1 MVWRVSKKS
10 PPLLPPLVCWVR
22 ILYHLFPEARASV
35 RSDFAFVAFE
45 LRIPAHPWQLALRDT
60 TGSGFVVSDMPD
72 AVATRA
78 LRTLKNEFIICEQA
92 INPSTKLHKR
102 NLRES
107 EPRVVM
113 TLGHF
118 STIFATL
125 KVCA

>member
-1 MVWRVSKKS
+1 M
-10 PPLLPPLVCWVR
+10 
-22 ILYHLFPEARASV
+22 
-35 RSDFAFVAFE
+35 AFE

-78 LRTLKNEFIICEQA
+78 LTTHKNELIIICKQTN
-92 INPSTKLHKR
+92 NPSTKLHKR